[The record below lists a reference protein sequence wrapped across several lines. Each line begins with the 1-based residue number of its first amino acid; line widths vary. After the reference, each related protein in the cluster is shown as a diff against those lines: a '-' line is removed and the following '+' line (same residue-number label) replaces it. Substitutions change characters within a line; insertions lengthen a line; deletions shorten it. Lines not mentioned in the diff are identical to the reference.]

1 MCCSKSTKPR
11 VQMSLPH
18 KMPGAGQD
26 TAQLVECLVRMEEV
40 LGLSPNKASLVYR
53 ASFRTAMATQKSPV
67 LKVQTNNNVPVLQRK
82 IPNKY
87 VRKYSVL

>member
-1 MCCSKSTKPR
+1 
-11 VQMSLPH
+11 MSLPH

-53 ASFRTAMATQKSPV
+53 ASFRTARNMQRNLFPKKQSQKRRKRKKKHSS
-67 LKVQTNNNVPVLQRK
+67 TYILQDR
-82 IPNKY
+82 IY
-87 VRKYSVL
+87 YGR

>member
-1 MCCSKSTKPR
+1 
-11 VQMSLPH
+11 MSLPH

-53 ASFRTAMATQKSPV
+53 ASFRTAKATEKPCFKKKKTKTKKDT
-67 LKVQTNNNVPVLQRK
+67 LK
-82 IPNKY
+82 
-87 VRKYSVL
+87 

>member
-1 MCCSKSTKPR
+1 
-11 VQMSLPH
+11 MSLPH

-53 ASFRTAMATQKSPV
+53 ASFRTARNMQRNLFPKKQSQKRRKRKKKAFKYIHSPRQNI
-67 LKVQTNNNVPVLQRK
+67 LWE
-82 IPNKY
+82 IKY
-87 VRKYSVL
+87 VSRIF